1 VGFCTVARIVKSV
14 CEAIWQCM
22 VSTYMPVPGAEDWR
36 KIAGDYEKLADFP
49 NCLGAID
56 GKHVVIQAPP
66 STGSQYFNYKGAF
79 SIVLLVVVDARYRF
93 RVVDVG
99 AYGRSSDGGTL
110 SSSAFG
116 TALRLGNLDL
126 PPDRPLPGADH
137 LGPQPHVFIGDEAFP
152 LRRNLL
158 RPYPGQNLGGERRS
172 FYFRL
177 SHARRIVECAF
188 GILANQWRL
197 YRRVLGV
204 SPEVAESAVKATC
217 ILHNYMRWDGEGEDG
232 PRTPTVPS
240 QGAVQ
245 SIPRVGS
252 NNASREAVAVR
263 ETFNRYFSSLPG
275 RVTWQDGI

>member
-1 VGFCTVARIVKSV
+1 
-14 CEAIWQCM
+14 M
-22 VSTYMPVPGAEDWR
+22 VSTYMPVPGAEDWM

-49 NCLGAID
+49 NCLSAID

-79 SIVLLVVVDARYRF
+79 SIVLLAVVDARYRF

-126 PPDRPLPGADH
+126 PPDRPLPGAGH

-172 FYFRL
+172 FNFQL
-177 SHARRIVECAF
+177 SHGRRIVECAF
-188 GILANQWRL
+188 GSLANQWRL
-197 YRRVLGV
+197 YRSVLGV

-240 QGAVQ
+240 QGAEHPQ
-245 SIPRVGS
+245 GRQQQRLQGS
-252 NNASREAVAVR
+252 GRSEGDLQPLFLISAWSNDLAGWNLVYHFFIYLNQKRRKTKTNN
-263 ETFNRYFSSLPG
+263 
-275 RVTWQDGI
+275 

>member
-1 VGFCTVARIVKSV
+1 M

-116 TALRLGNLDL
+116 TALQLGNLDQIG
-126 PPDRPLPGADH
+126 RA
-137 LGPQPHVFIGDEAFP
+137 HV
-152 LRRNLL
+152 
-158 RPYPGQNLGGERRS
+158 
-172 FYFRL
+172 
-177 SHARRIVECAF
+177 
-188 GILANQWRL
+188 
-197 YRRVLGV
+197 
-204 SPEVAESAVKATC
+204 
-217 ILHNYMRWDGEGEDG
+217 
-232 PRTPTVPS
+232 
-240 QGAVQ
+240 
-245 SIPRVGS
+245 
-252 NNASREAVAVR
+252 
-263 ETFNRYFSSLPG
+263 
-275 RVTWQDGI
+275 